1 MSKGN
6 SHWPH
11 LFLGAALLAVSAT
24 GLAAGLYK
32 WTDSEGNVHYTQSP
46 PPQGEFKQ
54 LTVPKAPPAP
64 TPSPQE
70 ESIPAATPQDK
81 GAELEAERK
90 KLEANI
96 ARHNCEAARK
106 NLEIYTITRRVQNE
120 QGEVEVL
127 DDDVRAAKIKEA
139 NDMIKQYC
147 Q

>member
-1 MSKGN
+1 MLS
-6 SHWPH
+6 
-11 LFLGAALLAVSAT
+11 AALLAVAAS
-24 GLAAGLYK
+24 GQAAGLYK

-54 LTVPKAPPAP
+54 LTVPKTPPAP
-64 TPSPQE
+64 PPQA
-70 ESIPAATPQDK
+70 ESAPAAPPQDK

-96 ARHNCEAARK
+96 AKHNCEAARK
-106 NLEIYTITRRVQNE
+106 NLEIYTITRRVLNE

-139 NDMIKQYC
+139 NDMIQQYC